1 MPQKTTY
8 THWSDDQIQEMK
20 ALYENGMTLTEVGE
34 KFDISKQR
42 VEQIFKKAGIQIR
55 SRKMSFKFRNTPRKR
70 KILEKDLLVKWY
82 LDERMSL
89 REMEKQL
96 KIGFTI
102 IRNSLVHHGIRIRPA
117 NEYISAPLT
126 RELLEPLYLQEKMT
140 ADEIAG
146 QLGYQPVTIK
156 KKLSELGIKKDI
168 SLRRYGK
175 RKETAARPEKL

>member
-8 THWSDDQIQEMK
+8 THWSDEQIQEMK
-20 ALYENGMTLTEVGE
+20 ALYESGTTLAEVGVE
-34 KFDISKQR
+34 FGISKQR
-42 VEQIFKKAGIQIR
+42 VEQIFKEVGIQTR
-55 SRKMSFKFRNTPRKR
+55 SRKMSHIFRNTPRKR
-70 KILEKDLLVKWY
+70 KILEKDFLVKWY

-89 REMEKQL
+89 REMEKHL

-117 NEYISAPLT
+117 NDYISAPLT
-126 RELLEPLYLQEKMT
+126 RELLEPLYLQEKLR

-146 QLGYQPVTIK
+146 RLGYQPVTIK

-168 SLRRYGK
+168 SLRRFGK
-175 RKETAARPEKL
+175 RKETADRFL